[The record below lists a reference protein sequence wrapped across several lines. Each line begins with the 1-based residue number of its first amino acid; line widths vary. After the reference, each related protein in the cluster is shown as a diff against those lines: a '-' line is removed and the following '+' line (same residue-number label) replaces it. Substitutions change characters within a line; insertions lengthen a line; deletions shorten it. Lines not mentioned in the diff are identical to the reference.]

1 MSLFFAQKVLTAKKL
16 AVWRRGCSVSTY
28 STAQS
33 RRPTA
38 VLTPDTLADPC
49 SCQPVTCHDKR
60 NGAIRWPGKTSSDR
74 ASTWRSS
81 LPSWRRFAS
90 FVCAATRF
98 GLTINV
104 SKTEVLYQP
113 TPGDLSQSV
122 KIIIDVAEVKQTNK
136 FFYLGSVLSDNAVID
151 DEIQCRTQKAA
162 SSFGLLQQ
170 RLWKRHGINITL
182 KVKVYSAAVLTIP
195 GESCS

>member
-1 MSLFFAQKVLTAKKL
+1 
-16 AVWRRGCSVSTY
+16 
-28 STAQS
+28 
-33 RRPTA
+33 
-38 VLTPDTLADPC
+38 
-49 SCQPVTCHDKR
+49 
-60 NGAIRWPGKTSSDR
+60 
-74 ASTWRSS
+74 
-81 LPSWRRFAS
+81 
-90 FVCAATRF
+90 
-98 GLTINV
+98 V

-170 RLWKRHGINITL
+170 RLWKRHGIIITL